1 MGIYW
6 KENTSG
12 FGWYEAPIENQAIL
26 IEAFDEITNDQKM
39 VEGMKVWL
47 LKNKQTNDWKTTKA
61 TADACYA
68 LLLRGVDLLVAE
80 STVEIKMNN
89 QVIDPKQLGLAQ
101 EAGTGYFKTSWSGT
115 EIKPEMGNISV
126 TRKTEGVSWGAV
138 YWQYFEDLDKITSA
152 ETPLKLKKE
161 LFVVKNTDN
170 GPVITPITETTELKV
185 GDKVRVRIVLK
196 SDRDMEFVH
205 MKDLRAAGFEP
216 INVIS
221 SYKWQEGLGYYEST
235 KDVATHFFFDFLPK
249 GTFVFEYDLRV
260 SLNGQ
265 FSNGI
270 TSIESM
276 YAPEFRSHSNGM
288 NVKIAK

>member
-1 MGIYW
+1 
-6 KENTSG
+6 
-12 FGWYEAPIENQAIL
+12 
-26 IEAFDEITNDQKM
+26 
-39 VEGMKVWL
+39 
-47 LKNKQTNDWKTTKA
+47 
-61 TADACYA
+61 
-68 LLLRGVDLLVAE
+68 LLRGVDLLVAE

-115 EIKPEMGNISV
+115 EIKPELGNISV